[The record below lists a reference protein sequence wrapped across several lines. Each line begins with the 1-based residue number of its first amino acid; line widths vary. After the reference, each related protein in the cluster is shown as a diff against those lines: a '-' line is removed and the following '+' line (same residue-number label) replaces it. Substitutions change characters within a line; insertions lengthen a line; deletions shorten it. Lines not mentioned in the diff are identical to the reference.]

1 MPVKL
6 RKKTEYYKGV
16 ISTQERKQSRVPCHC
31 GLFFFVPTSV
41 CKVRGK
47 DSKHETKKNLKK
59 NLKKKL
65 KKTKKRHFYV
75 AGNDYVGVLVPFSL
89 DGIVNNARGLPL

>member
-1 MPVKL
+1 MTCFSLFPQVSAKL
-6 RKKTEYYKGV
+6 EAKTASMK
-16 ISTQERKQSRVPCHC
+16 
-31 GLFFFVPTSV
+31 
-41 CKVRGK
+41 
-47 DSKHETKKNLKK
+47 
-59 NLKKKL
+59 LKKKTK

>member
-1 MPVKL
+1 MLVKL
-6 RKKTEYYKGV
+6 KKTTEYYKGV

-47 DSKHETKKNLKK
+47 DSKHETKK
-59 NLKKKL
+59 KL
-65 KKTKKRHFYV
+65 KKSHFYV

>member
-1 MPVKL
+1 MLVKL
-6 RKKTEYYKGV
+6 KKTTEYYKGV

-47 DSKHETKKNLKK
+47 DSKHETKK
-59 NLKKKL
+59 
-65 KKTKKRHFYV
+65 KTKKRHFYV

>member
-1 MPVKL
+1 MACFSLFPQVSAKL
-6 RKKTEYYKGV
+6 EAKTASMKLKKT
-16 ISTQERKQSRVPCHC
+16 
-31 GLFFFVPTSV
+31 
-41 CKVRGK
+41 
-47 DSKHETKKNLKK
+47 
-59 NLKKKL
+59 LKKKL

>member
-1 MPVKL
+1 MQSSSLGYESNCYQHHLAIPKILLVKL
-6 RKKTEYYKGV
+6 KKTTEYYKGV

-47 DSKHETKKNLKK
+47 DSKHETKK
-59 NLKKKL
+59 KL
-65 KKTKKRHFYV
+65 KT
-75 AGNDYVGVLVPFSL
+75 N
-89 DGIVNNARGLPL
+89 

>member
-1 MPVKL
+1 MLVKL
-6 RKKTEYYKGV
+6 KKTTEYYKGV

-47 DSKHETKKNLKK
+47 DSKHETKKK
-59 NLKKKL
+59 LKKKQ
-65 KKTKKRHFYV
+65 KTHFYV

>member
-1 MPVKL
+1 MLAKL
-6 RKKTEYYKGV
+6 KKTTKYYKGV
-16 ISTQERKQSRVPCHC
+16 ISKQERKQSRVPCHC
-31 GLFFFVPTSV
+31 GLFFFVPTRV

-47 DSKHETKKNLKK
+47 DSKHETK
-59 NLKKKL
+59 

>member
-1 MPVKL
+1 MLVKL
-6 RKKTEYYKGV
+6 KKTTEYYKGV

-47 DSKHETKKNLKK
+47 DSKHETKKKTK
-59 NLKKKL
+59 N
-65 KKTKKRHFYV
+65 TKKRHFYV

>member
-1 MPVKL
+1 MACFSLFPQVSAKL
-6 RKKTEYYKGV
+6 EAKTASMK
-16 ISTQERKQSRVPCHC
+16 
-31 GLFFFVPTSV
+31 
-41 CKVRGK
+41 
-47 DSKHETKKNLKK
+47 
-59 NLKKKL
+59 LKKKL

>member
-6 RKKTEYYKGV
+6 KKKTEYYKGV

-31 GLFFFVPTSV
+31 DLFFFVPTSV

-47 DSKHETKKNLKK
+47 DSKHETK
-59 NLKKKL
+59 

>member
-1 MPVKL
+1 MLAKL
-6 RKKTEYYKGV
+6 KKTTEYYKGV

-47 DSKHETKKNLKK
+47 DSKHETKK
-59 NLKKKL
+59 
-65 KKTKKRHFYV
+65 KTKKRHFYV

>member
-1 MPVKL
+1 MLVKL
-6 RKKTEYYKGV
+6 KKTTEYYKGV

-47 DSKHETKKNLKK
+47 DSKHETKKIL
-59 NLKKKL
+59 
-65 KKTKKRHFYV
+65 KKRHFYV

>member
-1 MPVKL
+1 MLAKL
-6 RKKTEYYKGV
+6 KKTTEYYKGV
-16 ISTQERKQSRVPCHC
+16 ISKQERKQSRVPCHC

-47 DSKHETKKNLKK
+47 DSKHETKK
-59 NLKKKL
+59 
-65 KKTKKRHFYV
+65 KTKKRHFYV

>member
-1 MPVKL
+1 MLVKL
-6 RKKTEYYKGV
+6 KKTTEYYKGV

-47 DSKHETKKNLKK
+47 DSKHETKKILKK
-59 NLKKKL
+59 D
-65 KKTKKRHFYV
+65 FYV

>member
-1 MPVKL
+1 MLAKL
-6 RKKTEYYKGV
+6 KKTTEYYKGV
-16 ISTQERKQSRVPCHC
+16 ISKQERKQSRVPCHC

-47 DSKHETKKNLKK
+47 DSKHETKKKTK
-59 NLKKKL
+59 

-75 AGNDYVGVLVPFSL
+75 AGNYYVGVLVPFSL
-89 DGIVNNARGLPL
+89 DGTVNNARGLPL

>member
-1 MPVKL
+1 MLVKL
-6 RKKTEYYKGV
+6 KKTTEYYKGV

-47 DSKHETKKNLKK
+47 DSKHETKKIP
-59 NLKKKL
+59 
-65 KKTKKRHFYV
+65 KKRHFYV